1 MPQGPRPPSN
11 RPRSST
17 SLSTGA
23 VARACGVT
31 RDSVVRWIR
40 AGHLRAFQTPGGHF
54 RVLRDDL
61 ALLLRGQGRLDP
73 GPPPAPRILVVD
85 DDDGVRDL
93 LCDLLRGEGFEVA
106 TAASPDE
113 ARRAALPDLL
123 ITDIVLPGGDGHG
136 LTREMRARPGG
147 AVLPIIAITGAFD
160 DDRLGEVYAA
170 GADVCLAKPFQPGQ
184 LLGEIRRLLGRRSPG
199 ASA

>member
-11 RPRSST
+11 GRRSST

-85 DDDGVRDL
+85 DDDEIANTVAFL
-93 LCDLLRGEGFEVA
+93 LSNRSSHTTGQLIHVDGGYVHL
-106 TAASPDE
+106 D
-113 ARRAALPDLL
+113 RAMQS
-123 ITDIVLPGGDGHG
+123 
-136 LTREMRARPGG
+136 R
-147 AVLPIIAITGAFD
+147 
-160 DDRLGEVYAA
+160 DDR
-170 GADVCLAKPFQPGQ
+170 
-184 LLGEIRRLLGRRSPG
+184 
-199 ASA
+199 